1 MEPLNSTQWFR
12 NRQHDRGMDRVI
24 HNIPINKEWGEKFFK
39 MSAAVM
45 IGTLRIK
52 ICTGPHI
59 LGGIKSYIHSPNAVC
74 HKNFFAGEKSILNFH
89 L

>member
-1 MEPLNSTQWFR
+1 MTEGWTESFTISPS
-12 NRQHDRGMDRVI
+12 I
-24 HNIPINKEWGEKFFK
+24 KSGEKNFFK